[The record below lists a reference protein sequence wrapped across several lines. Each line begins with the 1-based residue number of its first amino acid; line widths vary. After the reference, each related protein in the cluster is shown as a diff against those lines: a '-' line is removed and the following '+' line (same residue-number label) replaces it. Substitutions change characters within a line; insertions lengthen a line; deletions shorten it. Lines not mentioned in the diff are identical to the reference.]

1 MDSKRKLFE
10 AAASATTT
18 STTNPHQDDNKFRKN
33 TLPLPGKLNIFQRP
47 SFTDLMTGSI
57 AEREH
62 RKWSES
68 AVAMPNNPYTQEKV
82 WERKIS
88 RTQFNN
94 FPVRKR

>member
-1 MDSKRKLFE
+1 MGRG
-10 AAASATTT
+10 
-18 STTNPHQDDNKFRKN
+18 STFNPLIKD
-33 TLPLPGKLNIFQRP
+33 IFYE
-47 SFTDLMTGSI
+47 DYKGSI

-68 AVAMPNNPYTQEKV
+68 AVAMPNNPYTQEKL

-94 FPVRKR
+94 FPMRKR

>member
-1 MDSKRKLFE
+1 M
-10 AAASATTT
+10 
-18 STTNPHQDDNKFRKN
+18 
-33 TLPLPGKLNIFQRP
+33 I
-47 SFTDLMTGSI
+47 TGSI

-94 FPVRKR
+94 FPVRKRYIEKREKRKIGTVCER

>member
-1 MDSKRKLFE
+1 
-10 AAASATTT
+10 
-18 STTNPHQDDNKFRKN
+18 
-33 TLPLPGKLNIFQRP
+33 
-47 SFTDLMTGSI
+47 MTGSI